1 MAVFPNLVLS
11 LTTPLQP
18 VLSVLAPTYLTKPS
32 ALPHPHSHYH
42 SCTFMVSLLYL
53 VGQTS
58 IWPFLPHLQPSP
70 DPRSDVVTPLL
81 EKVQMKAFK
90 NNLTCFCLYSLVS
103 CFSFH
108 PIRAWLSLSSYL
120 QFCAHHPLSP
130 LCLQLLEHT
139 VLITGVSHN
148 LPITSLLPGS
158 YSPFKI
164 LLLQECFPNLPSSPG
179 LIQTSLFS
187 DPHTFCLYFVLE
199 HLSYLYYNHL
209 RAVFSQPPL
218 TYKACGNSE

>member
-11 LTTPLQP
+11 FTTPLQP

-70 DPRSDVVTPLL
+70 DPRSDVVMPLL
-81 EKVQMKAFK
+81 EKVQMKAFE
-90 NNLTCFCLYSLVS
+90 NNLTCFSLHSLAS

-108 PIRAWLSLSSYL
+108 PIRACPATYSFAHTTPSHLSAFNSWNIPFSLLVSL
-120 QFCAHHPLSP
+120 TAFPSP
-130 LCLQLLEHT
+130 LFYLALTPPSRFCSSRNASLTFHHLL
-139 VLITGVSHN
+139 G
-148 LPITSLLPGS
+148 
-158 YSPFKI
+158 
-164 LLLQECFPNLPSSPG
+164 
-179 LIQTSLFS
+179 
-187 DPHTFCLYFVLE
+187 
-199 HLSYLYYNHL
+199 
-209 RAVFSQPPL
+209 
-218 TYKACGNSE
+218 